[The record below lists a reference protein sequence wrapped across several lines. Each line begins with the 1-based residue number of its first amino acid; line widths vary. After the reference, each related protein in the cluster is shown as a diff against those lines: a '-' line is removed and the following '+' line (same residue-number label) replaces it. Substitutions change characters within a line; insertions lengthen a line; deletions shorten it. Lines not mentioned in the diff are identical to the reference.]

1 MDLESER
8 HHNNRNE
15 DNNNIRSNAISASI
29 PIAVVVVATAL
40 VLGSSSFVS
49 SSYPQAMAQQN
60 NTTPLA
66 GTDSTSIG
74 GKNATTIVVDVQSSV
89 CAETQTGGTFDEG
102 ITVGGTSALDDDDV
116 GSEGDNSAATIG
128 TTNAASTTIAEI
140 GGGNQSTL
148 EVRDYLEEAC
158 IALQVGDSQGA
169 LMYLDLALNVLG
181 GDGTQGNITSTP
193 SGITNGTTT
202 TGVGGGMTT

>member
-1 MDLESER
+1 MDVESER

-15 DNNNIRSNAISASI
+15 DNNNIRTKAISAAI

-40 VLGSSSFVS
+40 VLGSLFFVS

-60 NTTPLA
+60 NTMPLG
-66 GTDSTSIG
+66 GTDSTSIVG
-74 GKNATTIVVDVQSSV
+74 ENATTIVGDVQSSV

-102 ITVGGTSALDDDDV
+102 ITGGGTSALDDEDA

-128 TTNAASTTIAEI
+128 TTNATGTTIAGI

-148 EVRDYLEEAC
+148 EVRDYIEEAC

-169 LMYLDLALNVLG
+169 LMYLDLAMNVLG
-181 GDGTQGNITSTP
+181 GNGTQGNITSTP
-193 SGITNGTTT
+193 SGITNGTRT

>member
-1 MDLESER
+1 MDVESER

-15 DNNNIRSNAISASI
+15 DNNNIRTKAISAAI

-40 VLGSSSFVS
+40 VLGSLFFVS

-60 NTTPLA
+60 NTMPLG
-66 GTDSTSIG
+66 GTDSTSIVG
-74 GKNATTIVVDVQSSV
+74 ENATTILGDVQSSV

-102 ITVGGTSALDDDDV
+102 ITAGGSSALDDEDA

-128 TTNAASTTIAEI
+128 TTNATGTTIAGI

-148 EVRDYLEEAC
+148 EVRDYIEEAC

-169 LMYLDLALNVLG
+169 LMYLDLAMNVLG
-181 GDGTQGNITSTP
+181 GNGTQGNITSTP
-193 SGITNGTTT
+193 SGITNGTRT

>member
-1 MDLESER
+1 MDLENER
-8 HHNNRNE
+8 NHINRND
-15 DNNNIRSNAISASI
+15 DNNNIRTKAIAAAIS
-29 PIAVVVVATAL
+29 IAEVVVATAL
-40 VLGSSSFVS
+40 VSGSLFFVS
-49 SSYPQAMAQQN
+49 SSYPQAIAQQN
-60 NTTPLA
+60 NTTPLG

-74 GKNATTIVVDVQSSV
+74 GENATTIGGDVQSSV

-102 ITVGGTSALDDDDV
+102 ATMGGTSALDDGDA
-116 GSEGDNSAATIG
+116 GSEGDNNAATIG
-128 TTNAASTTIAEI
+128 TTNAASTSIAGI

-148 EVRDYLEEAC
+148 EVRDYIEEAC

-181 GDGTQGNITSTP
+181 GDGTQGDITSTP

-202 TGVGGGMTT
+202 TGVGGGTTT